1 MPAPDRFLPL
11 RLARGLPLT
20 ALCLLLSF
28 GPSPAWSGP
37 AGHLTVFSAAS
48 LTDVFVVLGKVLEQR
63 NPGVG
68 VTHGF
73 AGSQQLATQIEQG
86 ARVDVFASADQRWMD
101 YVRQRGLVAGVA
113 TEFVRNMLVVIVARS
128 SPARIARLQDLAT
141 PGIKVVLAAAAVPV
155 GRYSREALDRLNG
168 APGFAQDYAQRVL
181 RNVVSHEEN
190 VRGVVSKVQLGEAD
204 AGIVYRS
211 DVTPATAGRVL
222 VLDIP
227 DRYNVVASYPIAV
240 LRAAPNPAAAA
251 AFVSLVLSP
260 LGQRVLRDH
269 NFTPV
274 NAR

>member
-1 MPAPDRFLPL
+1 MPAPDRFLPW
-11 RLARGLPLT
+11 RLARGLLLT

-37 AGHLTVFSAAS
+37 AGHLTVFAAAS
-48 LTDVFVVLGKVLEQR
+48 LTDAFVLLGKALEQR
-63 NPGVG
+63 NPGPR
-68 VTHGF
+68 VTYGF

-101 YVRQRGLVAGVA
+101 YVRQRGLVAGAA

-128 SPARIARLQDLAT
+128 SPAKIARLQDLAT
-141 PGIKVVLAAAAVPV
+141 PGIKVVLAADAVPV
-155 GRYSREALDRLNG
+155 GRYSREALDNLSR
-168 APGFAQDYAQRVL
+168 ASGFAQDYAQRVL

-190 VRGVVSKVQLGEAD
+190 VRGVVAKVHLGEAD

-227 DRYNVVASYPIAV
+227 DRSNVVASYPIAV
-240 LRAAPNPAAAA
+240 LRAAPNPVAAS
-251 AFVSLVLSP
+251 AFVGLVLSP

-274 NAR
+274 NAP

>member
-1 MPAPDRFLPL
+1 MPAPDRFLPW
-11 RLARGLPLT
+11 RLARGLLLT

-37 AGHLTVFSAAS
+37 AGHLTVFAAAS
-48 LTDVFVVLGKVLEQR
+48 LTDAFVLLAKALEQR
-63 NPGVG
+63 NPGLR
-68 VTHGF
+68 VTYSF

-101 YVRQRGLVAGVA
+101 YVRQRGLVAGAA

-128 SPARIARLQDLAT
+128 SPAKIARLQDLAT
-141 PGIKVVLAAAAVPV
+141 PGIKVVLAADAVPV
-155 GRYSREALDRLNG
+155 GRYSREALDKLSR
-168 APGFAQDYAQRVL
+168 ASGFAQDYAQRVL

-190 VRGVVSKVQLGEAD
+190 VRGVVAKVHLGEAD

-227 DRYNVVASYPIAV
+227 DRSNVVASYPIAV
-240 LRAAPNPAAAA
+240 LRAAPNPVAAA
-251 AFVSLVLSP
+251 AFVGLVLSP

-274 NAR
+274 NAP